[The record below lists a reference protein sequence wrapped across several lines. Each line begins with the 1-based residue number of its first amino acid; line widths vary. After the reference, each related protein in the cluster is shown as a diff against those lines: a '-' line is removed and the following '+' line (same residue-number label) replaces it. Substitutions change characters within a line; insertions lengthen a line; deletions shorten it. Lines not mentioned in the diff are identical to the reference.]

1 MPAPARHIPQASPTA
16 EAASSTPAAAQHQF
30 GAALRRFW
38 YIVAIGAIAG
48 LVGGWG
54 LAQIATPVYT
64 ATSSLYFSLNFGGSA
79 NDLNQG
85 STYTQ
90 NQMLSFAQL
99 AESPLVLQ
107 PVIDQ
112 LGLETTPTDLGNAIS
127 VSTPQNTVIMQLSVN
142 STDAQ
147 QAADVSNA
155 VAATLGK
162 KVEEIAPK
170 SVTGAATVSVRIIQ
184 TAVKPDIPSSPNVRL
199 NLVAGFVIGILI
211 GVLAVVLRELLDTR
225 VRSAEIVSRVTG
237 APMLAQIQ
245 RLRRRQP
252 SPILLADPLS
262 SAAEGYRRLRSS
274 LEFVS
279 VDSDRLA
286 FVVTSSIP
294 DEGKSLV
301 SLNLALALTEGDR
314 RVLLVDAD
322 LRRPTLAL
330 STGLPGGSG
339 LTSILVGRVA
349 LADAVQQWN
358 GLDVI
363 TSGPIPPNPS
373 ELLSSRAMAD
383 FIAQV
388 THDYDVV
395 VFDAPPM
402 TAVVD
407 AAIVARSLEGALVVA
422 DRTRVSRQQLAQTME
437 LLEKS
442 GVHVLGLVLN
452 RVAPIKSSSSYYRKA
467 APSTQSRWRRLTMR
481 RARQSVPPLP
491 LPPLPEGEEEPAR
504 VPEDAIDDA
513 PLDEEFDE
521 GLSLAEADVESDEA
535 TDSEAGDGD
544 FELAN
549 TGGTP
554 KAKQGR

>member
-1 MPAPARHIPQASPTA
+1 MSAPARHTPESR
-16 EAASSTPAAAQHQF
+16 PAAEQGKGGDTAQHSF
-30 GAALRRFW
+30 VAAFRRFW
-38 YIVAIGAIAG
+38 YIIAVGAFAG
-48 LVGGWG
+48 LIGGWG

-99 AESPLVLQ
+99 AESALVLQ

-112 LGLETTPTDLGNAIS
+112 LDLQKTPSQLGDSIA
-127 VSTPQNTVIMQLSVN
+127 VSTPQNTVILELSV
-142 STDAQ
+142 TDSDPAK
-147 QAADVSNA
+147 AADIANA

-170 SVTGAATVSVRIIQ
+170 SVSGAATVSVRTIQ
-184 TAVKPDIPSSPNVRL
+184 PAVTPDSPSSPNVRL
-199 NLVAGFVIGILI
+199 NLVAGFVIGILL
-211 GVLAVVLRELLDTR
+211 GVLVVVLRELLDTR
-225 VRSAEIVSRVTG
+225 VRSAEIASRVTG
-237 APMLAQIQ
+237 VPLLAQIQ
-245 RLRRRQP
+245 RLRRKQP
-252 SPILLADPLS
+252 GPILLTDPLS

-294 DEGKSLV
+294 DEGKSLI

-322 LRRPTLAL
+322 LRRPTLAA

-339 LTSILVGRVA
+339 LTSVLVGRAA
-349 LADAVQQWN
+349 LADVVQTWN
-358 GLDVI
+358 GLDVV

-388 THDYDVV
+388 SREYDVV
-395 VFDAPPM
+395 VFDTPPM

-407 AAIVARSLEGALVVA
+407 AAIVARAVDGALVVA
-422 DRTRVSRQQLAQTME
+422 DRTRVSRSQLTSTMD

-442 GVHVLGLVLN
+442 GVRVLGLVLN
-452 RVAPIKSSSSYYRKA
+452 RVAPTKTSSTYYRQA
-467 APSTQSRWRRLTMR
+467 APSRESWWRRLTMR
-481 RARQSVPPLP
+481 RARPSAPPLP
-491 LPPLPEGEEEPAR
+491 APLDPASLD
-504 VPEDAIDDA
+504 PASESAAAEADAAGASAPAPADASVDDA
-513 PLDEEFDE
+513 PLDAEFEDDLTETDDDE
-521 GLSLAEADVESDEA
+521 DLQLAAADRK
-535 TDSEAGDGD
+535 
-544 FELAN
+544 
-549 TGGTP
+549 P
-554 KAKQGR
+554 PRR

>member
-1 MPAPARHIPQASPTA
+1 MPAPARHTPDNRP
-16 EAASSTPAAAQHQF
+16 STEQGRGGDPAQHQF
-30 GAALRRFW
+30 VAAFKRFW
-38 YIVAIGAIAG
+38 YIIALGAFAG
-48 LVGGWG
+48 LIGGWG
-54 LAQIATPVYT
+54 LAQVATPVYT
-64 ATSSLYFSLNFGGSA
+64 ATSNLYFSLNFGGSA

-99 AESPLVLQ
+99 AESAIVLQ

-112 LGLETTPTDLGNAIS
+112 LHLERTPASLADSIA
-127 VSTPQNTVIMQLSVN
+127 VSTPQNTVILELSV
-142 STDAQ
+142 TDSDPA
-147 QAADVSNA
+147 QAADIANA

-170 SVTGAATVSVRIIQ
+170 SVTGATTVSVRTIQ
-184 TAVKPDIPSSPNVRL
+184 TAVKPEAPSSPNVRL
-199 NLVAGFVIGILI
+199 NLVAGVVIGLLL
-211 GVLAVVLRELLDTR
+211 GVLLVVLRELLDTR
-225 VRSAEIVSRVTG
+225 VRSADIAARVTG
-237 APMLAQIQ
+237 VPLLAQIQ

-252 SPILLADPLS
+252 SPILLTDPLS

-286 FVVTSSIP
+286 FVVTSSVP

-322 LRRPTLAL
+322 LRRPTLAA
-330 STGLPGGSG
+330 STGLPAGSG
-339 LTSILVGRVA
+339 LTSVLVGRASVA
-349 LADAVQQWN
+349 EVVQEWN

-373 ELLSSRAMAD
+373 ELLSSRAMSD

-388 THDYDVV
+388 GREYDVV
-395 VFDAPPM
+395 VFDTPPM

-407 AAIVARSLEGALVVA
+407 AAVVARSLDGALVVA
-422 DRTRVSRQQLAQTME
+422 DRTRVSRSQLALTMD

-442 GVHVLGLVLN
+442 GVRVLGLVLN
-452 RVAPIKSSSSYYRKA
+452 RVAPTKSSDSYYR
-467 APSTQSRWRRLTMR
+467 QSGTEKSGWRSRLRLRR
-481 RARQSVPPLP
+481 RASTTPPLP
-491 LPPLPEGEEEPAR
+491 LPPLPASEP
-504 VPEDAIDDA
+504 DALPAAERAAADWEVDDA
-513 PLDEEFDE
+513 QLDEHFDE
-521 GLSLAEADVESDEA
+521 DISAVESDE
-535 TDSEAGDGD
+535 DDD
-544 FELAN
+544 RELAN
-549 TGGTP
+549 TGPTSQVKP
-554 KAKQGR
+554 RR

>member
-1 MPAPARHIPQASPTA
+1 MTAPARHTPPTR
-16 EAASSTPAAAQHQF
+16 PAAEQGKGAEPGQHQF
-30 GAALRRFW
+30 VAAFRRFW
-38 YIVAIGAIAG
+38 YIIAIGAFAG
-48 LVGGWG
+48 LIGGWG

-99 AESPLVLQ
+99 AESALVLQ

-112 LGLETTPTDLGNAIS
+112 LNLERTPADLADSIS
-127 VSTPQNTVIMQLSVN
+127 VSTPQNTVILELSV
-142 STDAQ
+142 TDSDPTE
-147 QAADVSNA
+147 AADIANA

-162 KVEEIAPK
+162 QVEAIAPK
-170 SVTGAATVSVRIIQ
+170 SVNGSATVSVRTIQ
-184 TAVKPDIPSSPNVRL
+184 PAVTPQDPSSPNTRL
-199 NLVAGFVIGILI
+199 NLVAGFVIGILL
-211 GVLAVVLRELLDTR
+211 GVLVVVLRELLDTR
-225 VRSAEIVSRVTG
+225 VRSAEIASRVAG
-237 APMLAQIQ
+237 VPMLAQIQ

-252 SPILLADPLS
+252 GPILLTDPLS

-294 DEGKSLV
+294 DEGKSLI

-322 LRRPTLAL
+322 LRRPTLAGA
-330 STGLPGGSG
+330 TGLPGGSG
-339 LTSILVGRVA
+339 LTSVLVGRA
-349 LADAVQQWN
+349 TLADVVQTWN
-358 GLDVI
+358 GLDVV

-388 THDYDVV
+388 SHDYDVV
-395 VFDAPPM
+395 VFDSPPM

-407 AAIVARSLEGALVVA
+407 AAIVARAVDGALVVA
-422 DRTRVSRQQLAQTME
+422 DRTRVSRSQLAQTMDV
-437 LLEKS
+437 LEKS
-442 GVHVLGLVLN
+442 GVRALGLVLN
-452 RVAPIKSSSSYYRKA
+452 RVAPAKSSSTYYRQA
-467 APSTQSRWRRLTMR
+467 APSRESWWRRLTMR
-481 RARQSVPPLP
+481 RARPSAPPLP
-491 LPPLPEGEEEPAR
+491 LPLAEAEDDEAPA
-504 VPEDAIDDA
+504 PADPDAVAIDAVDDA
-513 PLDEEFDE
+513 PLDAEFEDD
-521 GLSLAEADVESDEA
+521 LAETDE
-535 TDSEAGDGD
+535 DDD
-544 FELAN
+544 LELAAAD
-549 TGGTP
+549 
-554 KAKQGR
+554 AKPPRR